1 MQRIS
6 PKPSGGNPY
15 SCILVLVEAPGFTLL
30 AQYQMITIERFD
42 LQSDIVE
49 RLETEVILHDG
60 SVRSRFPD
68 GVALYE
74 QTVALVLEIAED
86 LSLGKVRERDVTKQG
101 HAARETQ
108 VVRV

>member
-1 MQRIS
+1 MGEIPIDVFRCGES
-6 PKPSGGNPY
+6 WS
-15 SCILVLVEAPGFTLL
+15 LVFLEGPGLTVFGQHQLVFVECRHLHA
-30 AQYQMITIERFD
+30 
-42 LQSDIVE
+42 DIVE
-49 RLETEVILHDG
+49 GLEAEVVFYDSG
-60 SVRSRFPD
+60 VRCRFPD
-68 GVALYE
+68 GVALDE